1 MKIVRYKTTC
11 YSQKEFGIKED
22 IRELTRVARGKVS
35 DYRTIWA
42 DKLQNKAN
50 ELVSSQ
56 GSLLDQHLSNRVINP
71 TLEKKL
77 LRESFNRGNRVI
89 GARVNRDYDANHVY
103 SSDSPF
109 FFAVKHSKA
118 IPTRMKNKIINAT
131 KKSKN
136 IIFHPSNSGSE
147 KLAHE
152 LGHTINMGSRNPYYR
167 IVNQLAGEANQDF
180 SDSGMNYR
188 NPLKAAYDSG
198 MIILEEANAN
208 RHARKFLKKHGISP
222 EEMKIA
228 EKSLKAGMD
237 SYKNLGK
244 AAIYNSLGNVIRGK
258 Q

>member
-1 MKIVRYKTTC
+1 MKVVRYKTIY

-22 IRELTRVARGKVS
+22 IRELTRVARGKVRN
-35 DYRTIWA
+35 YRTIWA

-56 GSLLDQHLSNRVINP
+56 GSLLDQHLSNKVINP

-89 GARVNRDYDANHVY
+89 GASVTGTDANHVY

-109 FFAVKHSKA
+109 FFKVKYSKV
-118 IPTRMKNKIINAT
+118 IPTRMKSKIINAT
-131 KKSKN
+131 NKNKN

-152 LGHTINMGSRNPYYR
+152 LGHTVNMGSKNPYYR
-167 IVNQLAGEANQDF
+167 IINQLAGEANQDF

-208 RHARKFLKKHGISP
+208 RHARKFLKKHGISSK
-222 EEMKIA
+222 EMEIA
-228 EKSLKAGMD
+228 EKSLRAGID

>member
-1 MKIVRYKTTC
+1 MKVIRYRSKN
-11 YSQKEFGIKED
+11 SQKEFGI
-22 IRELTRVARGKVS
+22 RENLLNFAKSANRKIGEH
-35 DYRTIWA
+35 RTIWA
-42 DKLQNKAN
+42 DKLQNRAN
-50 ELVSSQ
+50 ELVNSQ
-56 GSLLDQHLSNRVINP
+56 SSLLDQHLSNRVINP

-77 LRESFNRGNRVI
+77 LRESFRRGNRVI
-89 GARVNRDYDANHVY
+89 GAGINKNNDTNHVFA
-103 SSDSPF
+103 SDSPF
-109 FFAVKHSKA
+109 FFAVKHSRV
-118 IPTRMKNKIINAT
+118 IPTRMKNKIMNAS
-131 KKSKN
+131 KKNKN
-136 IIFHPSNSGSE
+136 VIFHPSKSGSE

-152 LGHTINMGSRNPYYR
+152 LGHTINMGTWNPYYR

-180 SDSGMNYR
+180 EDSRMNYR

-208 RHARKFLKKHGISP
+208 RHARRLLKKHGISP

-228 EKSLKAGMD
+228 EKSLKAGID